1 MTILIR
7 LALAGM
13 ISVLAPVFIMGA
25 AAAADLAIL
34 GAKIYPTPDSAPIDD
49 GVVVLSDGRIE
60 AVGPR
65 SKVAIPRNARRI
77 DAKGAVLMAGFWN
90 SHIHLM
96 PENLLNA
103 ATAKAESLQGGLEA
117 MLTRWGFTSVFD
129 IASATDNALAL
140 RARINSGEIAGP
152 MLLTV
157 GAPFYPKDGTPIYV
171 RQYFKAHGVPNAEV
185 STPQEAAARAA
196 QQLDQGTDGVK
207 LFAGAIVPIDGK
219 IGVLPMRVDIAKAAV
234 EEAHRRGKPAF
245 AHPSNQA
252 GINVAIESG
261 VDILAHTTTMDGG
274 GAIWSPELIARLKA
288 HNMAVIPTMTLF
300 EVEAKK
306 FGEKP
311 DDLAQAIKMI
321 TTEVKD
327 YSAAGGQI
335 LFGTDVGYTDAYDTT
350 EEYRLM
356 SAALD
361 WRQILTSLTTAPAS
375 RFGFAARKG
384 RVAPGMDADLVLL
397 NGDPASDPTA
407 FARVRD
413 TIRAGRVIWGMDR

>member
-103 ATAKAESLQGGLEA
+103 ATAKAETLQGGLEA

-185 STPQEAAARAA
+185 ATPEEAAARAA

-207 LFAGAIVPIDGK
+207 LFAGAIVPARGHH
-219 IGVLPMRVDIAKAAV
+219 AV
-234 EEAHRRGKPAF
+234 AWLQVGD
-245 AHPSNQA
+245 A
-252 GINVAIESG
+252 GA
-261 VDILAHTTTMDGG
+261 D
-274 GAIWSPELIARLKA
+274 
-288 HNMAVIPTMTLF
+288 
-300 EVEAKK
+300 
-306 FGEKP
+306 
-311 DDLAQAIKMI
+311 
-321 TTEVKD
+321 
-327 YSAAGGQI
+327 
-335 LFGTDVGYTDAYDTT
+335 
-350 EEYRLM
+350 
-356 SAALD
+356 ALD
-361 WRQILTSLTTAPAS
+361 DARDFRRRRKRERRFDLIFALDHQQVEKVQRRRFDRDHGLTGFGDGVRYVGQHEVVGAAILRTKD
-375 RFGFAARKG
+375 GFHG
-384 RVAPGMDADLVLL
+384 H
-397 NGDPASDPTA
+397 T
-407 FARVRD
+407 
-413 TIRAGRVIWGMDR
+413 

>member
-103 ATAKAESLQGGLEA
+103 ATAKAETLQGGLEA

-157 GAPFYPKDGTPIYV
+157 L
-171 RQYFKAHGVPNAEV
+171 VPH
-185 STPQEAAARAA
+185 S
-196 QQLDQGTDGVK
+196 
-207 LFAGAIVPIDGK
+207 
-219 IGVLPMRVDIAKAAV
+219 
-234 EEAHRRGKPAF
+234 
-245 AHPSNQA
+245 
-252 GINVAIESG
+252 
-261 VDILAHTTTMDGG
+261 
-274 GAIWSPELIARLKA
+274 
-288 HNMAVIPTMTLF
+288 
-300 EVEAKK
+300 
-306 FGEKP
+306 
-311 DDLAQAIKMI
+311 
-321 TTEVKD
+321 
-327 YSAAGGQI
+327 
-335 LFGTDVGYTDAYDTT
+335 
-350 EEYRLM
+350 
-356 SAALD
+356 
-361 WRQILTSLTTAPAS
+361 
-375 RFGFAARKG
+375 
-384 RVAPGMDADLVLL
+384 
-397 NGDPASDPTA
+397 
-407 FARVRD
+407 
-413 TIRAGRVIWGMDR
+413 